1 MTDGQNNS
9 LNMANVT
16 VALLNKNATIFTTN
30 AKMNALLAAIVS
42 TIGSINQTA
51 GTQATDTT
59 GATTTKQNLHQ
70 IAIDKAEHVTAGL
83 EAYAADIN
91 DTTLAAQVHFTHS
104 DFSRGTLN
112 EIVTRM
118 NFVYNTAH
126 ALPAATMT
134 LYNVSA
140 TDISDLN
147 TAITNYNNAAP
158 TKKVMQATTTAATDA
173 LPPLFTTLSSQ
184 LVKMDKWVKTYK
196 TAQPAFFAAYTNA
209 RKIVDLG
216 KTTQAEELVLMP
228 HHFEAIF
235 GKKFLEGDTFTVR
248 NHSPK
253 EIILALTD
261 TPNVMATTNLLN
273 VPPMTEL
280 QAEVSKNFGG
290 VFGHW
295 LLVHNPDDI
304 DDAKVT
310 IILAHGKSHSS
321 AAPVGNVSA

>member
-16 VALLNKNATIFTTN
+16 VALLNKNAAIFTTN

-59 GATTTKQNLHQ
+59 GATTTKQNTHQ
-70 IAIDKAEHVTAGL
+70 TAADKAEHVCAGL

-91 DTTLAAQVHFTHS
+91 DTTLAAQVHFTHT
-104 DFSRGTLN
+104 DFTQASTNVIL
-112 EIVTRM
+112 TRM

-126 ALPAATMT
+126 ALPAATMA

-140 TDISDLN
+140 QDLIDLN
-147 TAITNYNNAAP
+147 TAITNYTSAAP
-158 TKKVMQATTTAATDA
+158 TKKVMQAATTAATDA

-184 LVKMDKWVKTYK
+184 FVKIDKWVKSYK
-196 TAQPAFFAAYTNA
+196 AAQPTFFAGYTNA

-216 KTTQAEELVLMP
+216 KTTQAEELDLMP
-228 HHFEAIF
+228 HHFQAIF
-235 GKKFLEGDTFTVR
+235 GKKFAEGDTFTIR
-248 NHSPK
+248 NHSSVPVHVF
-253 EIILALTD
+253 LTD
-261 TPNVMATTNLLN
+261 TPNVLPIDNQIAVEANMEVQVKIATDFNN
-273 VPPMTEL
+273 
-280 QAEVSKNFGG
+280 

-295 LLVHNPDDI
+295 LTIHNPADI

-321 AAPVGNVSA
+321 AAPIGNVSA